1 MYNKIYYRSGSSGS
15 SAPQMS
21 PEFVPVIF
29 DDGEQPEDEELQ
41 PDGSWMSSGDG
52 CIYDLQ
58 GRKVAT
64 KEQVTDGKWRE
75 RLAPGIYI
83 LNGKKFKK

>member
-1 MYNKIYYRSGSSGS
+1 
-15 SAPQMS
+15 MS
-21 PEFVPVIF
+21 PEFVQVIF

-41 PDGSWMSSGDG
+41 PDGSWMSEGDG
-52 CIYDLQ
+52 CIYDLL

-75 RLAPGIYI
+75 RLSPGIYI
-83 LNGKKFKK
+83 LNGRKFKM

>member
-1 MYNKIYYRSGSSGS
+1 LSNKKLLRIWSC
-15 SAPQMS
+15 QIFHL
-21 PEFVPVIF
+21 PE
-29 DDGEQPEDEELQ
+29 EEELQ
-41 PDGSWMSSGDG
+41 PDGSWMSGGDG

-75 RLAPGIYI
+75 RLSQGIYI
-83 LNGKKFKK
+83 LNGRKFALSH